1 MKQLSSTIDR
11 LSRWLLFNW
20 GILHILTCSFLL
32 LFHVETTKY
41 IIITFDL
48 FYIITQQSHLKS
60 CISLIDSEHIIYIYR
75 LTIQFKL
82 KEWTNVFFFYDMY
95 SNSLT
100 LDFSFDRSDE
110 LPLDVFEDIFAN
122 YENKK

>member
-1 MKQLSSTIDR
+1 M
-11 LSRWLLFNW
+11 
-20 GILHILTCSFLL
+20 
-32 LFHVETTKY
+32 
-41 IIITFDL
+41 
-48 FYIITQQSHLKS
+48 
-60 CISLIDSEHIIYIYR
+60 
-75 LTIQFKL
+75 
-82 KEWTNVFFFYDMY
+82 FFFYDIY